1 MHPRTAAGNAVE
13 RRGRGFYGSILPAV
27 WNFQL
32 ALRSR
37 GLGSVFTTL
46 HLAYEREAGEL
57 LGIPETVTQA
67 ALIPVAYTVGTDF
80 KPAARRPIEQDHVL
94 ERLEANLMTIEL
106 VPLATMRATLATPF
120 VLDGT
125 PVGRALHLRGR
136 RSAGR
141 GRAAERDVEGS
152 AAADWLVVGPDGTGT
167 LDVRMLLET
176 HDGAAVF
183 MQYNGRVDLASGA
196 APITYT
202 APRFETGDDRYRWL
216 NKIQAVG
223 KGELD
228 GDVLVYEL
236 YELDS
241 R

>member
-1 MHPRTAAGNAVE
+1 M
-13 RRGRGFYGSILPAV
+13 
-27 WNFQL
+27 
-32 ALRSR
+32 
-37 GLGSVFTTL
+37 
-46 HLAYEREAGEL
+46 EAG
-57 LGIPETVTQA
+57 V
-67 ALIPVAYTVGTDF
+67 V
-80 KPAARRPIEQDHVL
+80 
-94 ERLEANLMTIEL
+94 TIEL

-125 PVGRALHLRGR
+125 PMGGRYIFEVGELQVTGDRLNATLKGR
-136 RSAGR
+136 
-141 GRAAERDVEGS
+141 

-216 NKIQAVG
+216 NKIQAIG
-223 KGELD
+223 KGELE
-228 GDVLVYEL
+228 GDVLAYEL
-236 YELDS
+236 YEL